1 MHAMRSRE
9 SRAPEPA
16 DLVASCVPQTR
27 RGAAQLRLHALL
39 DACLAYERC
48 RFIRGELV
56 TILAASSIG
65 VWIAAVR
72 PGFLPSS
79 WRVGVEGFW
88 ALCFLCVVGAAL
100 AEWHRHRAWRSITDR
115 ADAASIQSPGD
126 PADAGGG
133 SDV

>member
-1 MHAMRSRE
+1 MRSLEFRSSDPAGTVTTRITPPE
-9 SRAPEPA
+9 RGDAPA
-16 DLVASCVPQTR
+16 R
-27 RGAAQLRLHALL
+27 LRSLL
-39 DACLAYERC
+39 GACLAYERC